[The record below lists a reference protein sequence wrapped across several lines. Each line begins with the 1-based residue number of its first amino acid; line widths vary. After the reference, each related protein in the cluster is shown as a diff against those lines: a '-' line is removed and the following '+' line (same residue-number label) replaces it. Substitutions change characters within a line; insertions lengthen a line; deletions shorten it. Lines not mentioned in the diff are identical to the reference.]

1 MTMTAET
8 TETPA
13 LTAARSAR
21 NKTITRLLIGITLLG
36 VALFTTCVVLVV
48 YLSKNLDT
56 AEVKEESFLAIHL
69 NGVIPDAP
77 AVGGFVLDPADVPLI
92 VTDIADG
99 IRGAATDDR
108 INGIFLE
115 LNEPA
120 MGWAGVQEV
129 RTALEDFRAAGKPCV
144 TYSQN
149 FSNASYY
156 LGSVCDKVVLAPS
169 GVALFIGLHA
179 EYTYY
184 AGMFEKLGIE
194 AEMLHVGDFKSAIEP
209 YERTEPSESASEA
222 MNYLLDGLFTE
233 MLTSIA
239 ASRGVTEADVR
250 AWIDTPS
257 LVPEEALKR
266 GMVDVLAFGDAVR
279 GVAHEVGEP
288 GWVESLAGASSDEA
302 DLPSLTPFREYL
314 KDVRKDLAEGDAK
327 VAVVYAE
334 GAIMPGQS
342 SNGLFGSTGLTDGA
356 FRSWMVDARTNDDVK
371 AVVVRINS
379 PGGSGLASD
388 MMWRE
393 MELTKKAGKPVV
405 ISMGNLA
412 ASGGYFLSA
421 PANWIVAQPSTIT
434 GSIGVFGG
442 KIDISGTDEWTGL
455 NSYSYKRGAH
465 SDLFSARAGFEGESR
480 EVFQGYLD
488 GFYTVF
494 VNKVATGRSLAY
506 EQVHEVAQGRVWTG
520 RQALERQLV
529 DEIGGL
535 DVAIKK
541 AAELAALG
549 DEFGRVRLPAEKDFF
564 ELLMEDLAEVRTVD
578 VQLPEAVEAIAA
590 PADDLLLLQA
600 IFEAGDIAAMMPG
613 RLTVE

>member
-1 MTMTAET
+1 MTAET
-8 TETPA
+8 TEKRD

-21 NKTITRLLIGITLLG
+21 NKTITRLLIAITLMG
-36 VALFTTCVVLVV
+36 VALFASCVALVV
-48 YLSKNLDT
+48 YLSKSMDT
-56 AEVKEESFLAIHL
+56 AEVKEESFLAIEL
-69 NGVIPDAP
+69 SGVIPDAP
-77 AVGGFVLDPADVPLI
+77 VVGGFVLDPAHVPMI

-99 IRGAATDDR
+99 IRAASTDER
-108 INGIFLE
+108 IDGILLE
-115 LNEPA
+115 LNEPSL
-120 MGWAGVQEV
+120 GWAGVQEV
-129 RTALEDFRAAGKPCV
+129 RTALEEFQEAGKPCV

-169 GVALFIGLHA
+169 GVALFLGLHA

-222 MNYLLDGLFTE
+222 MNYLLDGLFSE

-239 ASRGVTEADVR
+239 ASRGVSETDVR
-250 AWIDTPS
+250 AWIDEPS

-279 GVAHEVGEP
+279 GVVHEVGEP
-288 GWVESLAGASSDEA
+288 GWIESLEGASADED
-302 DLPSLTPFREYL
+302 DLPTLTPFREYL
-314 KDVRKDLAEGDAK
+314 KDVRRDLALGDSK

-342 SNGLFGSTGLTDGA
+342 SSGLFGSTGLTDGA
-356 FRSWMVDARTNDDVK
+356 FRSWMIDARTNDDVK

-421 PANWIVAQPSTIT
+421 PANWVVAQPSTIT

-442 KIDISGTDEWTGL
+442 KVDISGTDEWTGL
-455 NSYSYKRGAH
+455 NSHAYKRGAH
-465 SDLFSARAGFEGESR
+465 SDLFSSRSGFDDASR
-480 EVFQGYLD
+480 QVFQGYLD

-494 VNKVATGRSLAY
+494 VNKVATGRSLSY

-549 DEFGRVRLPAEKDFF
+549 DEFGRVRIPAEKDFV
-564 ELLMEDLAEVRTVD
+564 ELLIENLAAVQTVD
-578 VQLPEAVEAIAA
+578 VRLPEAIEAVVS
-590 PADDLLLLQA
+590 PAEDLLLLQA